1 MAGCCHGRLRDASK
15 AYGTLSAALG
25 ALDRL
30 ESACLKEVP
39 APVDARANA
48 STAAASAGADDVPAD
63 DAPVVARRR
72 AVAARRAEVQ
82 CALGTELLRGGDGPG
97 GLALL
102 ERALGH
108 AVACGK
114 PKVEAAVRSNLARA
128 LLAAHDGG
136 GNHAAAA
143 HAHMAKAAAL
153 RARPGDDAGT
163 AAAASAPDAGA
174 ARTAVNQAALLL
186 NEGVAPVADVQARLR
201 QALALCRAAGDVEGQ
216 YVCLANLNNNC
227 GGGRNEGGGCARRDK
242 AAAPAGEGGRC
253 ETSAAAA
260 AAAAAAAS
268 EAREHRREIR
278 NLMAGLGR
286 APNHSCPICLESLDG
301 QEDDDEDEESAKG
314 KVETRERLTAHDGD
328 DAASGAHV
336 VVLSCLHMLH
346 RNCHEKMRR
355 DICPLCMA

>member
-216 YVCLANLNNNC
+216 YACLANLNNNC
-227 GGGRNEGGGCARRDK
+227 SGGRNEGGGCARRDQ
-242 AAAPAGEGGRC
+242 AAAPAGEGGRG
-253 ETSAAAA
+253 ETSAAA

-278 NLMAGLGR
+278 RLMAGLGR

-301 QEDDDEDEESAKG
+301 QEGDDEEKEESAEG
-314 KVETRERLTAHDGD
+314 KVETAERLTSHEGG
-328 DAASGAHV
+328 DAASGADV

-346 RNCHEKMRR
+346 WNCHEKMRR
-355 DICPLCMA
+355 DICPLCMI